1 MVERILNGKAVVPG
15 RAEGEAVVT
24 CQPISFWGGLNTE
37 TGEIID
43 RRHEKA
49 GTNIAGKV
57 FVFPH
62 GRGSSTS
69 SAILAESIRNGTN
82 PAAIINL
89 QVEPILALGSI
100 VSDELYRQSIPIVVL
115 GEDDFRSIK
124 DGDRI
129 FIEADGKVKVRTEH
143 YKPT

>member
-1 MVERILNGKAVVPG
+1 MVERILIGKAVVAG
-15 RAEGEAVVT
+15 VARGEAVVT
-24 CQPISFWGGLNTE
+24 NQPISFWGGLNTE

-43 RRHEKA
+43 RRHEKSGA
-49 GTNIAGKV
+49 NVAGKV

-82 PAAIINL
+82 PAGIINF

-100 VSDELYRQSIPIVVL
+100 VSEELYGQSIPVVVL
-115 GEDDFRSIK
+115 GEDDFYSIK

-129 FIEADGKVKVRTEH
+129 RIEADGKVKVLANA
-143 YKPT
+143 

>member
-1 MVERILNGKAVVPG
+1 MVERILIGKAVVSG
-15 RAEGEAVVT
+15 TAEGEAVVT
-24 CQPISFWGGLNTE
+24 DQPISFWGGLNTE

-43 RRHEKA
+43 RRHEKS
-49 GTNIAGKV
+49 GTNVTGKV
-57 FVFPH
+57 FVFPQ

-100 VSDELYRQSIPIVVL
+100 VSDELYHQSVPVL
-115 GEDDFRSIK
+115 VMGEYDFYSIK
-124 DGDRI
+124 DGDQIR
-129 FIEADGKVKVRTEH
+129 IEADGKVHVLFNS
-143 YKPT
+143 

>member
-1 MVERILNGKAVVPG
+1 MVERILIGKAVAPG
-15 RAEGEAVVT
+15 GAEGEAAVT
-24 CQPISFWGGLNTE
+24 KQPISFWGGLNTE

-43 RRHEKA
+43 RRHEKS

-69 SAILAESIRNGTN
+69 SAILAESIRNGTS

-100 VSDELYRQSIPIVVL
+100 VSEELYQQSIPIVVL
-115 GEDDFRSIK
+115 GEDDFCSIK
-124 DGDRI
+124 DGDQIR
-129 FIEADGKVKVRTEH
+129 IEADGKVKVLSDS
-143 YKPT
+143 

>member
-1 MVERILNGKAVVPG
+1 MVERIMIGKAVVPG
-15 RAEGEAVVT
+15 TAEGEALVT
-24 CQPISFWGGLNTE
+24 DQPISFWGGLNTE

-43 RRHEKA
+43 RRHEKS
-49 GTNIAGKV
+49 GTNVAGKV

-69 SAILAESIRNGTN
+69 SAILAESIRSGAN

-100 VSDELYRQSIPIVVL
+100 VSDELYGQSIPIVVL
-115 GEDDFRSIK
+115 GEDDFYSIK
-124 DGDRI
+124 DGDQIRV
-129 FIEADGKVKVRTEH
+129 EADGKVKVLSDL
-143 YKPT
+143 